1 MTGLSDLARTR
12 LRVAA
17 VALGVVALVT
27 SPWWGRLI
35 ASRLS
40 FFRVRRV
47 EIVGVRY
54 LAPSD
59 IIARLQVD
67 TTRSVW
73 DDPTPLEQR
82 VAAHPQVSDV
92 SISRKLPGTL
102 VVNVVEN
109 LPVAL
114 VSTERGFLAFD
125 DRGRQLPLDPSRVP
139 VNLPIAARRDTALF
153 RLLAQ
158 VRTERPRVFARIS
171 DVRRMGAGEV
181 LLHFDVRRPGEGDAP
196 PRVETLPVRALLD
209 VTPDR
214 LAEIFPVEADLAK
227 RQARVAELD
236 LRFRD
241 QVIARLQ

>member
-1 MTGLSDLARTR
+1 MSPLSDVARTR
-12 LRVAA
+12 WRR
-17 VALGVVALVT
+17 ALVVVAGVAVLT
-27 SPWWGRLI
+27 SPWWGRFV

-40 FFRVRRV
+40 YFRVRRV

-54 LAPSD
+54 LAPSE
-59 IIARLQVD
+59 ILSRLRVD

-73 DDPTPLEQR
+73 DDPRPLEER
-82 VAAHPQVSDV
+82 VAMHPQVSEV

-125 DRGRQLPLDPSRVP
+125 DRGRQLPLDPSRVA
-139 VNLPIAARRDTALF
+139 VDLPIAARRDTALF
-153 RLLAQ
+153 GLLA
-158 VRTERPRVFARIS
+158 RMRAERPEVFARVS
-171 DVRRMGAGEV
+171 EVRRVGAREV
-181 LLHFDVRRPGEGDAP
+181 VLFFEA
-196 PRVETLPVRALLD
+196 LPVRAMLD

>member
-1 MTGLSDLARTR
+1 MSSLSDVARTR
-12 LRVAA
+12 LRLAA
-17 VALGVVALVT
+17 IVMSAVVVVA
-27 SPWWGRLI
+27 SPWWGRFI
-35 ASRLS
+35 ASELS

-54 LAPSD
+54 VAPND
-59 IIARLQVD
+59 ILARLRVD

-82 VAAHPQVSDV
+82 VAAHPQVGSV
-92 SISRKLPGTL
+92 SIRRKLPGTL
-102 VVNVVEN
+102 VVSVVEN
-109 LPVAL
+109 MPIAM
-114 VSTERGFLAFD
+114 VSTEKGFLVFD
-125 DRGRQLPLDPSRVP
+125 ERGRQLPLDPSRVA
-139 VNLPIAARRDTALF
+139 VDLPIAARRDTALF
-153 RLLAQ
+153 GLLA
-158 VRTERPRVFARIS
+158 RIRAERPRIFARLS
-171 DVRRMGAGEV
+171 DVTRTSDREV
-181 LLHFDVRRPGEGDAP
+181 LIHFEG
-196 PRVETLPVRALLD
+196 LPVRAMLD

>member
-1 MTGLSDLARTR
+1 MPSLSEIGRARLKR
-12 LRVAA
+12 AGYV
-17 VALGVVALVT
+17 LGALVVLA
-27 SPWWGRLI
+27 SPWWGKLI

-59 IIARLQVD
+59 IVARLKVD

-82 VAAHPQVSDV
+82 VAAHPQVGTV
-92 SISRKLPGTL
+92 SIRRKLPGTL
-102 VVNVVEN
+102 VVSVIEN
-109 LPVAL
+109 MPIAM
-114 VSTERGFLAFD
+114 VSTESGVLVFD
-125 DRGRQLPLDPSRVP
+125 ERGRQLPLDPSKVP
-139 VNLPIAARRDTALF
+139 VSLPIAARRDTALF
-153 RLLAQ
+153 RLLAR
-158 VRTERPRVFARIS
+158 VRAERPRIFARLS
-171 DVRRMGAGEV
+171 DIARAGDGEV
-181 LLHFDVRRPGEGDAP
+181 LMHFES
-196 PRVETLPVRALLD
+196 LPVRAMLD
-209 VTPDR
+209 VTPER

>member
-1 MTGLSDLARTR
+1 MSPLSDASRVR
-12 LRVAA
+12 LRIAA
-17 VALGVVALVT
+17 IATAAIIVIA
-27 SPWWGRLI
+27 SPWWARFI
-35 ASRLS
+35 ASKLS

-54 LAPSD
+54 VAPND
-59 IIARLQVD
+59 ILARLRVD

-82 VAAHPQVSDV
+82 VAAHPQVGSV
-92 SISRKLPGTL
+92 SIRRKLPGTL
-102 VVNVVEN
+102 VVSVVEN
-109 LPVAL
+109 MPIAM
-114 VSTERGFLAFD
+114 VSTEKGFLVFD
-125 DRGRQLPLDPSRVP
+125 ERGRQLPLDPSRVA
-139 VNLPIAARRDTALF
+139 VDLPIAARRDTALF
-153 RLLAQ
+153 ALLAR
-158 VRTERPRVFARIS
+158 VRAERPRLFARLS
-171 DVRRMGAGEV
+171 DVTRTSDREV
-181 LLHFDVRRPGEGDAP
+181 LIHFEGLA
-196 PRVETLPVRALLD
+196 VRAMLD

>member
-1 MTGLSDLARTR
+1 MFDDPRPLEA
-12 LRVAA
+12 RVA
-17 VALGVVALVT
+17 T
-27 SPWWGRLI
+27 
-35 ASRLS
+35 
-40 FFRVRRV
+40 
-47 EIVGVRY
+47 
-54 LAPSD
+54 
-59 IIARLQVD
+59 
-67 TTRSVW
+67 
-73 DDPTPLEQR
+73 
-82 VAAHPQVSDV
+82 HPQVGEV

-125 DRGRQLPLDPSRVP
+125 ERGRQLPLDPSRVA
-139 VNLPIAARRDTALF
+139 VDLPIAARRDTALF
-153 RLLAQ
+153 GLLAR
-158 VRTERPRVFARIS
+158 VRAERPAVFARVS
-171 DVRRMGAGEV
+171 EVRRVGAREV
-181 LLHFDVRRPGEGDAP
+181 LVYFEA
-196 PRVETLPVRALLD
+196 LPVRAMLD

>member
-1 MTGLSDLARTR
+1 MSPLSDVGR
-12 LRVAA
+12 LRLKRAA
-17 VALGVVALVT
+17 VVLGLLVVLA
-27 SPWWGRLI
+27 SPWWARVI
-35 ASRLS
+35 ASELS

-59 IIARLQVD
+59 ILGRLRVD

-73 DDPTPLEQR
+73 DDLSVLERR
-82 VAAHPQVSDV
+82 VAAHPQVANV
-92 SISRKLPGTL
+92 TISRKLPGTL

-109 LPVAL
+109 LPIAM
-114 VSTERGFLAFD
+114 VSTERGFLVFD
-125 DRGRQLPLDPSRVP
+125 DRGRQLPLDPSKVP

-153 RLLAQ
+153 RLLAR
-158 VRTERPRVFARIS
+158 VRADRPRVFARLS
-171 DVRRMGAGEV
+171 DVTRVGDREV
-181 LLHFDVRRPGEGDAP
+181 LIHFENL
-196 PRVETLPVRALLD
+196 TVRAMLD
-209 VTPDR
+209 VTADR

>member
-1 MTGLSDLARTR
+1 MSLLSEVGQAR
-12 LRVAA
+12 LRRGAL
-17 VALGVVALVT
+17 ALGVLVVLA

-35 ASRLS
+35 AAELS

-54 LAPSD
+54 LAPND
-59 IIARLQVD
+59 ILSRLKVD

-82 VAAHPQVSDV
+82 VAAHPQVGSV
-92 SISRKLPGTL
+92 SIRRKLPGTL
-102 VVNVVEN
+102 VVSVVEN
-109 LPVAL
+109 MPIAM
-114 VSTERGFLAFD
+114 VSTERGFLVFD
-125 DRGRQLPLDPSRVP
+125 ENGRQLPLDPSKVP
-139 VNLPIAARRDTALF
+139 VDLPIAARRDTALF
-153 RLLAQ
+153 RLLAR
-158 VRTERPRVFARIS
+158 VRAERPRIFARLS
-171 DVRRMGAGEV
+171 DVTRMGDREV
-181 LLHFDVRRPGEGDAP
+181 LLHFEA
-196 PRVETLPVRALLD
+196 LPVRAMLD

>member
-1 MTGLSDLARTR
+1 MSLFSEIGRAR
-12 LRVAA
+12 LRRGGIALAA
-17 VALGVVALVT
+17 VAVLA
-27 SPWWGRLI
+27 SPWWGRFI
-35 ASRLS
+35 ASKLS

-54 LAPSD
+54 VAPSD
-59 IIARLQVD
+59 ILARLRVD

-73 DDPTPLEQR
+73 DDPTPLERR
-82 VAAHPQVSDV
+82 VAQHPQVGNV

-109 LPVAL
+109 LPIAM
-114 VSTERGFLAFD
+114 VSTESGFLVFD

-153 RLLAQ
+153 RFLAR
-158 VRTERPRVFARIS
+158 VRAERPSIFARLS
-171 DVRRMGAGEV
+171 DVARVGDREV
-181 LLHFDVRRPGEGDAP
+181 LIHFEA
-196 PRVETLPVRALLD
+196 LAVRAMLD

-214 LAEIFPVEADLAK
+214 LAEIFPVEADLAR

>member
-1 MTGLSDLARTR
+1 MSPLSDVARAR
-12 LRVAA
+12 LRWVSAA
-17 VALGVVALVT
+17 VLGVAVVA
-27 SPWWGRLI
+27 SPWWGRFL
-35 ASRLS
+35 ASQLS
-40 FFRVRRV
+40 YFRVRRV

-54 LAPSD
+54 IAASEIL
-59 IIARLQVD
+59 ARLRVD

-82 VAAHPQVSDV
+82 VARHPQVGAV

-109 LPVAL
+109 LPIAF
-114 VSTERGFLAFD
+114 VSTERGLLVFD
-125 DRGRQLPLDPSRVP
+125 ERGRQLPLDPSRVA
-139 VNLPIAARRDTALF
+139 VDLPIAARRDTALF

-158 VRTERPRVFARIS
+158 VRAERPRLFARLSEI
-171 DVRRMGAGEV
+171 RRVGDREIV
-181 LLHFDVRRPGEGDAP
+181 LHLES
-196 PRVETLPVRALLD
+196 LPVRAMLD

>member
-1 MTGLSDLARTR
+1 MGIT
-12 LRVAA
+12 A
-17 VALGVVALVT
+17 VAVIA
-27 SPWWGRLI
+27 SPWWGRFV
-35 ASRLS
+35 ASQLS

-59 IIARLQVD
+59 ILTRLRVD

-73 DDPTPLEQR
+73 DDPTPLEAR
-82 VAAHPQVSDV
+82 VAQHPQVSEV

-102 VVNVVEN
+102 VVHVVEN

-125 DRGRQLPLDPSRVP
+125 ERGRQLPLDPSRVP
-139 VNLPIAARRDTALF
+139 VDLPIAARRDTALF

-158 VRTERPRVFARIS
+158 VRAERPQVFARLNV
-171 DVRRMGAGEV
+171 VRRVGDREV
-181 LLHFDVRRPGEGDAP
+181 VLEFES
-196 PRVETLPVRALLD
+196 LPVRAMLD
-209 VTPDR
+209 VTPER

>member
-1 MTGLSDLARTR
+1 MSPLSDASRAR
-12 LRVAA
+12 LRIAA
-17 VALGVVALVT
+17 IATAAIIVIA
-27 SPWWGRLI
+27 SPWWARFI
-35 ASRLS
+35 ASKLS

-54 LAPSD
+54 VAPND
-59 IIARLQVD
+59 ILARLRVD

-82 VAAHPQVSDV
+82 VAAHPQVGSV
-92 SISRKLPGTL
+92 SIRRKLPGTL
-102 VVNVVEN
+102 VVSVVEN
-109 LPVAL
+109 MPIAM
-114 VSTERGFLAFD
+114 VSTEKGFLVFD
-125 DRGRQLPLDPSRVP
+125 ERGRQLPLDPSRVA
-139 VNLPIAARRDTALF
+139 VDLPIAARRDTALF
-153 RLLAQ
+153 ALLAR
-158 VRTERPRVFARIS
+158 VRAERPRLFARLS
-171 DVRRMGAGEV
+171 DVTRTSDREV
-181 LLHFDVRRPGEGDAP
+181 LIHFEG
-196 PRVETLPVRALLD
+196 LPVRAMLD